1 MPNWLF
7 FVDQLDIVYDEIVYI
22 LKFSKGEQ
30 MMIDFFLSEDKCLC
44 RGPYF
49 WNRERRCHIDMYEL
63 KIFCFF
69 SRKVINSIRIGSYK
83 WYILDSWM
91 HA

>member
-30 MMIDFFLSEDKCLC
+30 MMIDFFLSEDKCLY

-49 WNRERRCHIDMYEL
+49 
-63 KIFCFF
+63 
-69 SRKVINSIRIGSYK
+69 
-83 WYILDSWM
+83 
-91 HA
+91 